1 MLFTKKDVR
10 YTEVKPPEDLFDNEP
25 VELTEATIQERL
37 FKTCD
42 AMEKRGLD
50 ALVIYADREHYG
62 NFKYLT
68 GFSPR
73 FEEALLI
80 LHRGKEHALM
90 LGNEM
95 LEMGTHSRIPAKAI
109 HTSYFSLPNQPMEK
123 EPFGNLLRRAGIDE
137 GLRVGVAGWK
147 LFTNTREDERQLFDV
162 PYYIVKAI
170 KELTG
175 EGGKIENG
183 ADLLIHPDYG
193 VRVRVNA
200 NEIAYFEYGASLA
213 ASRVLYAMNRAA
225 ADMTEMELADGLE
238 ALGQPITV
246 QTICAGEER
255 FQNAVVEPRKK
266 RIRLGDSV
274 SLTLGMCGGLTAR
287 KAVMARDAEDL
298 READRGYLED
308 MVKPYFAAAATWY
321 SSIHTGMRA
330 GELYD
335 LINRCIP
342 KEIYGWTLNP
352 GHYIGEEEWL
362 SSPLY
367 PDSDICLSSGA
378 MLQMDILI
386 HREGRKGVNA
396 EDGIA
401 LADERLREELKREY
415 PGTWK
420 RMERR
425 RAYMIREL
433 HIPLHEEVLPLSDLA
448 GYLRPYLLH
457 HGRAMK
463 VADGCSNAAEL

>member
-50 ALVIYADREHYG
+50 
-62 NFKYLT
+62 
-68 GFSPR
+68 
-73 FEEALLI
+73 ALLI

-137 GLRVGVAGWK
+137 GLRVGVAGW
-147 LFTNTREDERQLFDV
+147 QLFDV

-266 RIRLGDSV
+266 MIRLGDSV
-274 SLTLGMCGGLTAR
+274 
-287 KAVMARDAEDL
+287 
-298 READRGYLED
+298 
-308 MVKPYFAAAATWY
+308 
-321 SSIHTGMRA
+321 
-330 GELYD
+330 
-335 LINRCIP
+335 
-342 KEIYGWTLNP
+342 
-352 GHYIGEEEWL
+352 
-362 SSPLY
+362 
-367 PDSDICLSSGA
+367 
-378 MLQMDILI
+378 
-386 HREGRKGVNA
+386 
-396 EDGIA
+396 
-401 LADERLREELKREY
+401 
-415 PGTWK
+415 
-420 RMERR
+420 
-425 RAYMIREL
+425 
-433 HIPLHEEVLPLSDLA
+433 
-448 GYLRPYLLH
+448 
-457 HGRAMK
+457 
-463 VADGCSNAAEL
+463 